1 MSALIV
7 SLMLLLIYALFIAL
21 YWSLLIRRAH
31 DLGYS
36 GWITLL
42 YLLPLVNLLML
53 IYFLCA
59 KGEESSNAYG
69 EPNVGKPFWSS
80 IVGRQEASVPAV
92 MNNPASMPP
101 PPPPA
106 ASIG

>member
-1 MSALIV
+1 MALYV
-7 SLMLLLIYALFIAL
+7 LFIAL

-42 YLLPLVNLLML
+42 YVLPLVNLIML
-53 IYFLCA
+53 IYFFCI

-69 EPNVGKPFWSS
+69 EPNVGKPFWPS
-80 IVGRQEASVPAV
+80 ILGQQKAYTPMVT
-92 MNNPASMPP
+92 NPAPTPP

>member
-1 MSALIV
+1 MSTLIFLLMVALYV
-7 SLMLLLIYALFIAL
+7 LFIAL
-21 YWSLLIRRAH
+21 YWSFLIRRAH

-42 YLLPLVNLLML
+42 YMLPLVNLVML

-59 KGEESSNAYG
+59 KGEETSNAYG

-80 IVGRQEASVPAV
+80 ILGRQEANVPTVA
-92 MNNPASMPP
+92 NSASMPP

-106 ASIG
+106 ASIS